1 MVKRDIWERG
11 GGVGGE
17 AETNNLLGM
26 AMEQLLGPET
36 PAEKHNLAS
45 LPPNL
50 KTTLSLNPSN
60 FPLHHLSLLSPP
72 SFPPKTLQ
80 LFILFRPLYFV
91 LMASLILLIVTL
103 VNWPACQQI
112 VVFRWPSTKQRLF
125 GLFYVIQ
132 ILPHMHLSYL
142 KKINVA
148 ELRWSRLCHTVLL
161 WFVDTRKW
169 AIKSIFYVL
178 SVVC

>member
-1 MVKRDIWERG
+1 
-11 GGVGGE
+11 
-17 AETNNLLGM
+17 M

-45 LPPNL
+45 PPPNL

-112 VVFRWPSTKQRLF
+112 VVFR
-125 GLFYVIQ
+125 
-132 ILPHMHLSYL
+132 
-142 KKINVA
+142 
-148 ELRWSRLCHTVLL
+148 
-161 WFVDTRKW
+161 
-169 AIKSIFYVL
+169 
-178 SVVC
+178 